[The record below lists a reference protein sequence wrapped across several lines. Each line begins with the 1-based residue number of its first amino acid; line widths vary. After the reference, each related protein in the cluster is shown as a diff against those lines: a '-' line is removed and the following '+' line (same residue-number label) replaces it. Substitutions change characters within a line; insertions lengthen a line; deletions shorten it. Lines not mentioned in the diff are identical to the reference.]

1 MSHLGAIADDFTGA
15 TDLATNLAKRGFQV
29 VVVPEDSLDTTGR
42 DDAQYEAV
50 VVALKT
56 RTAPVA
62 TAVADSLRAL
72 DYLESLGCERFYD
85 KYCSTFDSTEEG
97 NIGPILDALV
107 ERLGADTTVV
117 VPSFPANGRTVANGV
132 LSVNG
137 ELLENSSM
145 RNHPLTPMTKS
156 RVAEILT
163 PQTTGTVSEI
173 HSDTVDAG
181 AEVLGAALS
190 GVGTRYVVVD
200 ASTDE
205 QLSTI
210 AAATADSTLISG
222 GSGLALGLSPRTH
235 GDAAPMAA
243 TTGRQLV
250 LSGSAST
257 ATRGQVASAT
267 STLPFYKIDIEKLA
281 GDRDAARADAL
292 GWIAAQTAEAPVL
305 VYAVDSLDDLELSRS
320 MSVDVS
326 ELVEWLLG
334 EIAIATV
341 SELGFTRIIVAGGET
356 SGSVVKALGIDRLI
370 IGPEIAPGVCWS
382 SGTTN
387 TGVAVNLALK
397 SGNFGAPDMFST
409 AWKELA

>member
-1 MSHLGAIADDFTGA
+1 VSHLGAIADDFTGA

-29 VVVPEDSLDTTGR
+29 VVVPEDSLTSNDR
-42 DDAQYEAV
+42 DDASYEAV

-56 RTAPVA
+56 RTAPVSQ
-62 TAVADSLRAL
+62 AVADSLRAL
-72 DYLESLGCERFYD
+72 DYLQSLGCERIYD
-85 KYCSTFDSTEEG
+85 KYCSTFDSTDEG
-97 NIGPILDALV
+97 NIGPILDALA
-107 ERLGADTTVV
+107 ERLDVRTTVV
-117 VPSFPANGRTVANGV
+117 VPSFPANGRTVTNGV

-173 HSDTVDAG
+173 GTETVEAG
-181 AEVLGAALS
+181 TQSLDAALAS
-190 GVGTRYVVVD
+190 AHTRYVVVD

-205 QLSTI
+205 HLATI
-210 AAATADSTLISG
+210 ADATSASALISG
-222 GSGLALGLSPRTH
+222 GSGLALGLRPRTT
-235 GDAAPMAA
+235 GNASPMSA

-257 ATRGQVASAT
+257 ATRGQVAHAT
-267 STLPFYKIDIEKLA
+267 STLSFYKIDVEQLVV
-281 GDRDAARADAL
+281 DQNAARADAL
-292 GWIAAQTAEAPVL
+292 AWIERQNADDTVL
-305 VYAVDSLDDLELSRS
+305 VYAVDSLEDLELSRS
-320 MSVDVS
+320 LPADVS
-326 ELVEWLLG
+326 ALVEWLLG
-334 EIAIATV
+334 EIAIAAV
-341 SELGFTRIIVAGGET
+341 HEHAYSRIIVAGGET

-382 SGTTN
+382 SGTTSN
-387 TGVAVNLALK
+387 GVSVNLALK